1 MTMRSRQQ
9 LAVVVLALALF
20 GLAGCGDDDSLKAD
34 AGDDFSVDVGTA
46 PAFDGCSSSGD
57 IANYQW
63 VIRETPADVSD
74 DVDKPIRD
82 SSADCSFTLEESM
95 AVNEVGDWVI
105 ELTVTDAGGDSSSDT
120 VTVTVTG

>member
-1 MTMRSRQQ
+1 MTSRQQ
-9 LAVVVLALALF
+9 LAAVVFALALF

-34 AGDDFSVDVGTA
+34 AGDDFSVDVGA
-46 PAFDGCSSSGD
+46 PPAFDGCSSTGD
-57 IANYQW
+57 IVNYQW
-63 VIRETPADVSD
+63 VIRQTPADMSD

-95 AVNEVGDWVI
+95 AVNEIGNWVV